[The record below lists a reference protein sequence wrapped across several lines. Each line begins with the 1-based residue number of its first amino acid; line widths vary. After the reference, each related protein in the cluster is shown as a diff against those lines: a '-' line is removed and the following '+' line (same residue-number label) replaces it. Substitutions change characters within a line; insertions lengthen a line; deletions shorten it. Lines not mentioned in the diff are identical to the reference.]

1 MPLAVVACD
10 ESAAEGENLIA
21 SKHPVFV
28 HGSTSVSLEDAEQFI
43 ERLRSATRAQA
54 PEMKSASI
62 LTMRN
67 RQALVDAL
75 PALDG
80 QANIYFVDK
89 SFFITAKLV
98 VLTYAA
104 LAARIGVDVHSDGLG
119 PFLTHILHKDGPH
132 AVGPGR
138 WNALLGA
145 FNGLIRSYARAGSQ
159 APSVWPFY
167 MALSDARA
175 NCRDIRV
182 AAILS
187 EIWEARHMTL
197 AYVNAD
203 PIEFRELDPLAPSLD
218 AVARTWQM
226 RIGVP
231 FEILHDEHYLLTQSV
246 RDAIVDGSRTQLS
259 VGGIQLPQADLRGI
273 RVVESKLDARVQVAD
288 ILAGTGREVARMAAD
303 GMFDDPLQQAVHQML
318 DYNVMSSG
326 GSPIDRLVGQAPLT
340 YIDRWQARQGL

>member
-1 MPLAVVACD
+1 MSLAVIACD

-28 HGSTSVSLEDAEQFI
+28 HGSTSLSLEDADEFI
-43 ERLRSATRAQA
+43 ARLRVATRAQA
-54 PEMKSASI
+54 PELKSASV
-62 LTMRN
+62 LTARN
-67 RQALVDAL
+67 RTALLDAL

-89 SFFITAKLV
+89 SFFVTAKLL

-119 PFLTHILHKDGPH
+119 PFLTNILHQDGPR
-132 AVGPGR
+132 AVGPRR

-145 FNGLIRSYARAGSQ
+145 FNDLIRSYARASSR

-187 EIWEARHMTL
+187 EVWEARHMTL
-197 AYVNAD
+197 EYVNAD

-218 AVARTWQM
+218 AVTRTWQM

-231 FEILHDEHYLLTQSV
+231 FELLHDKHYLLTQSV
-246 RDAIVDGSRTQLS
+246 RDAIVEGSRRQLS
-259 VGGIQLPQADLRGI
+259 IKGVHLPQADLRGI
-273 RVVESKLDARVQVAD
+273 RVVDSRLDARVQVAD

-303 GMFDDPLQQAVHQML
+303 GVFDDPLQQTVHQML

-326 GSPIDRLVGQAPLT
+326 GSPIDRLVERAPLT
-340 YIDRWQARQGL
+340 YVEQWRTRQGV